1 MTDKYIARSS
11 AVAARQMGEEMIIM
25 SASDSTLFSLNETAT
40 VIWLAAD
47 GKTPLSEIVRQH
59 VCEEFDVEP
68 ERAYR
73 DAAQLAEELAR
84 HGIVHL
90 SDEPVSDAPLES
102 LKTA

>member
-25 SASDSTLFSLNETAT
+25 SATNSTLFSLNETAT

-68 ERAYR
+68 ERAYA

-90 SDEPVSDAPLES
+90 SDEPVSTPLES